1 MTALELLKRMKE
13 VYNNDSA
20 NRCIYGAE
28 IISDGMLDG
37 EFKMIRLAER
47 LIDKE
52 LEVMAELAEV
62 MADEDNI

>member
-37 EFKMIRLAER
+37 EYKMIRLAER
-47 LIDKE
+47 VINE
-52 LEVMAELAEV
+52 ALEAMAN
-62 MADEDNI
+62 EDNV

>member
-1 MTALELLKRMKE
+1 MTALELLRRMKE

-37 EFKMIRLAER
+37 EYKMIKLAER

-52 LEVMAELAEV
+52 LEAMASDHGITE
-62 MADEDNI
+62 

>member
-1 MTALELLKRMKE
+1 MKE

-37 EFKMIRLAER
+37 EYKMIRLAER
-47 LIDKE
+47 VINE
-52 LEVMAELAEV
+52 ALEA
-62 MADEDNI
+62 MADEGNV

>member
-1 MTALELLKRMKE
+1 MTALELLKKMKE
-13 VYNNDSA
+13 VYDNDSA

-52 LEVMAELAEV
+52 LEVMANEG
-62 MADEDNI
+62 NS